1 MSTASSRQSI
11 RPVPQSGRSTRPLSC
26 EVFEETTEEVATVT
40 SVSDEGLAPK
50 DPDVHKSS
58 DFDWW
63 SKFYSSL
70 KNDSR
75 KQPEYLEA
83 GYDKLMVRTVCCDL
97 RIVSY
102 ERVVL

>member
-11 RPVPQSGRSTRPLSC
+11 HQVTQSARSS
-26 EVFEETTEEVATVT
+26 VEEFKEIPEEVVT
-40 SVSDEGLAPK
+40 IASMSDEGLAPK

-83 GYDKLMVRTVCCDL
+83 GYDKLMVCTVCCDL
-97 RIVSY
+97 QSAIK
-102 ERVVL
+102 EWFCKN